1 MLLGRTFALH
11 PGILMNIGEL
21 PGEQEKMLGG
31 GGGGLGGG
39 GGGGGDRGGGE
50 GRTVTRGGL
59 ASHSGGVAI
68 LIVALYNRN
77 RNKPR

>member
-1 MLLGRTFALH
+1 MFLGRTFALH

-31 GGGGLGGG
+31 GGDL
-39 GGGGGDRGGGE
+39 GGGE
-50 GRTVTRGGL
+50 GRTVTQDGL

>member
-31 GGGGLGGG
+31 GKTLVA
-39 GGGGGDRGGGE
+39 
-50 GRTVTRGGL
+50 GRAGQ
-59 ASHSGGVAI
+59 
-68 LIVALYNRN
+68 
-77 RNKPR
+77 

>member
-1 MLLGRTFALH
+1 
-11 PGILMNIGEL
+11 MNIGEL

-31 GGGGLGGG
+31 GGGDL
-39 GGGGGDRGGGE
+39 GGGE
-50 GRTVTRGGL
+50 GRTVTRDGL

>member
-1 MLLGRTFALH
+1 
-11 PGILMNIGEL
+11 MNIGEL

-31 GGGGLGGG
+31 GGGGDLGGG
-39 GGGGGDRGGGE
+39 GG
-50 GRTVTRGGL
+50 RTVTRDGL

>member
-1 MLLGRTFALH
+1 
-11 PGILMNIGEL
+11 MNIGEL

-31 GGGGLGGG
+31 GGGGDLGGG
-39 GGGGGDRGGGE
+39 V
-50 GRTVTRGGL
+50 GRTVTRYGL

>member
-1 MLLGRTFALH
+1 MFLGRTFALH

-31 GGGGLGGG
+31 GEDL
-39 GGGGGDRGGGE
+39 GGGE